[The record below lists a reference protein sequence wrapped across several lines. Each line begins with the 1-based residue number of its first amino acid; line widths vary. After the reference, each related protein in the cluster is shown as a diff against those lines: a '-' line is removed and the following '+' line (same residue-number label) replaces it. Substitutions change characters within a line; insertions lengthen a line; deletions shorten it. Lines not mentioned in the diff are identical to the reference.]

1 MKKILLLTYLISFL
15 VFPKSFAQDNTY
27 TDFATWYR
35 DNYQKEIPSRAIAV
49 FDYESKEPLYYYKE
63 NLVMPSA
70 SLMKLVSAGAFMK
83 YTLNWNAKVALTYN
97 DNEKDLRKYVG
108 PRDAFA
114 LLRIK
119 ATDRITISDLFASML
134 IGSANNCANALPRI
148 LGLKKSDFIVKM
160 NKTAK
165 EWGMTNTTIDE
176 MSGLSL
182 KNTTT
187 AHDMALAAC
196 NAFGVEGISKYS
208 RSSLFNFTTKLGVKK
223 NIKHTVYDLR
233 NNPKNYFGAKTGY
246 LTESQYHVAAGY
258 ITKNGKKICI
268 AVMQTPTRV
277 ESEDMVVKIGEWVDN
292 RVIE

>member
-1 MKKILLLTYLISFL
+1 MKKIVLFIVFISFL
-15 VFPKSFAQDNTY
+15 IFPKSFAQDNKY
-27 TDFATWYR
+27 SDFAIWYR

-49 FDYESKEPLYYYKE
+49 FDYETKKPIYYYRE
-63 NLVMPSA
+63 SLVMPSA
-70 SLMKLVSAGAFMK
+70 SLMKLVSAGTFIK
-83 YTLNWNAKVALTYN
+83 YNLNWNAKVGLTYN

-108 PRDAFA
+108 PRDAFS

-119 ATDRITISDLFASML
+119 TTDRITISDLFGTML

-148 LGLKKSDFIVKM
+148 LGLKKSDFILKM
-160 NKTAK
+160 NQTAK
-165 EWGMTNTTIDE
+165 EWGMTKTKIDE

-196 NAFGVEGISKYS
+196 NAFAIEDISKYS
-208 RSSLFNFTTKLGVKK
+208 KLELFNFTTKLGVEK

-233 NNPKNYFGAKTGY
+233 NNPDNYFGAKTGY

-258 ITKNGKKICI
+258 ITKNGKKICVAI
-268 AVMQTPTRV
+268 MKTPTRV
-277 ESEDMVVKIGEWVDN
+277 ESEDMVVKIGEWVDEI
-292 RVIE
+292 IE